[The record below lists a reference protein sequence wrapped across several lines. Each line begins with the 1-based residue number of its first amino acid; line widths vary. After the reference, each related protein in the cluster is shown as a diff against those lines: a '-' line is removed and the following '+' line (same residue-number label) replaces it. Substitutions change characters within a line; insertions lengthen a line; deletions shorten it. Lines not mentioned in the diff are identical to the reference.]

1 MIMAIFSDYPYL
13 GTTVIGFLLFIFSI
27 VYFLAKLYRRCPSN
41 KVLVV
46 YGRVGGNKTVQCYH
60 GGGTFVWPL
69 IQGCAFLDLT
79 PRTIHIPLR
88 GALSHQNI
96 RINVPSTFTVAVG
109 VTPEVMN
116 NAAVRVLDLEH
127 KEIESM
133 ATEIII
139 GQLRLTVAS
148 LRIEE
153 INQDRER
160 FLEAIKKNIEPE
172 LHKIGLTLLNVNIT
186 DITDESEYI
195 GSIGMKASSMAVNQA
210 KIDVAEQEKQGE
222 IGRTQADME
231 KRIKVARYHADAVLG
246 ENEAQGDMATA
257 AAILIQKQAEAD
269 RQSQIARQ
277 TAEIDIQTAKA
288 AAMNQAKI
296 DMAEQEKLGEIGKAN
311 ADKER
316 RINVASFHAEANMGE
331 YEAQGKISLAEALLA
346 ERRAEADKR
355 SQVAKQLAELE
366 IQKAKAAARA
376 QQLEAEE
383 IVPQEIIRRKIQIEA
398 EAEAQRNIL
407 IAKGEAEAILTIRQA
422 EAEGIQKLL
431 DAKAKG
437 YKQLMEACG
446 EDGKSAATMLL
457 IEKLEEIVKLQVEA
471 IKNIKIDKITVWDS
485 GCGEGGKG
493 SSTSNFINQFT
504 KSLPALHDIA
514 SLAGLE
520 LPQYLGKMDSENK
533 ANAINGAQ

>member
-1 MIMAIFSDYPYL
+1 M
-13 GTTVIGFLLFIFSI
+13 
-27 VYFLAKLYRRCPSN
+27 
-41 KVLVV
+41 
-46 YGRVGGNKTVQCYH
+46 
-60 GGGTFVWPL
+60 
-69 IQGCAFLDLT
+69 DLT

-533 ANAINGAQ
+533 ANAINGSQ

>member
-1 MIMAIFSDYPYL
+1 MIEHYYYL
-13 GTTVIGFLLFIFSI
+13 SISIIGFLLFFFSI
-27 VYFLAKLYRRCPSN
+27 IFFLAKQYRRCPSN

-46 YGRVGGNKTVQCYH
+46 YGRVAGNKTVQCYH

-69 IQGCAFLDLT
+69 IQGCSFLDLT
-79 PRTIHIPLR
+79 PRTIHIPLK

-96 RINVPSTFTVAVG
+96 RVNVPSTFTVAVG
-109 VTPEVMN
+109 VTPDVMN
-116 NAAVRVLDLEH
+116 NAAIRVLDLNHE
-127 KEIESM
+127 EIESM
-133 ATEIII
+133 AMEIII

-195 GSIGMKASSMAVNQA
+195 NSIGMKASSIAVNQA

-222 IGRTQADME
+222 IGRTQAE
-231 KRIKVARYHADAVLG
+231 KERRVKVATYHAEAVLG
-246 ENEAQGDMATA
+246 ENEAQGSMAAA
-257 AAILIQKQAEAD
+257 AAILAEKQAEAD
-269 RQSQIARQ
+269 KQSAIARQ
-277 TAEIDIQTAKA
+277 SAEIEVQKAKA
-288 AAMNQAKI
+288 AAVNQAKI
-296 DMAEQEKLGEIGKAN
+296 DIAEQERLGETGKAL

-316 RINVASFHAEANMGE
+316 RIKVASYHAAANIGE
-331 YEAQGKISLAEALLA
+331 NEAQGNIALSAASLAEKQ
-346 ERRAEADKR
+346 AEADKR
-355 SQVAKQLAELE
+355 SEIAKQYAELE
-366 IQKAKAAARA
+366 IQKARASAKA
-376 QQLEAEE
+376 QQLETDD
-383 IVPQEIIRRKIQIEA
+383 IVPQEIRRRKIQIEA
-398 EAEAQRNIL
+398 EAEAQKTIV
-407 IAKGEAEAILTIRQA
+407 IAKGEAEAILAVRQA

-446 EDGKSAATMLL
+446 ADGKSAATMLL

-485 GCGEGGKG
+485 GSSEGGKG
-493 SSTSNFINQFT
+493 SSTSNFISQFT

-520 LPQYLGKMDSENK
+520 LPEYLGQMKKDSLEK
-533 ANAINGAQ
+533 L